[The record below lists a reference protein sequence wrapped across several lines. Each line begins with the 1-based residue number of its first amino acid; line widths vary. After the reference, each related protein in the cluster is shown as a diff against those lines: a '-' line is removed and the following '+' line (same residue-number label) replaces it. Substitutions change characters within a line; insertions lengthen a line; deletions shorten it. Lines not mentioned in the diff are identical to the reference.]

1 MTKLELLVAVMGDG
15 RWYSTEELVDRVG
28 HRFSATKHV
37 AQKQGYKFDV
47 RREGQRFE
55 YRMVLEEVAFKLV

>member
-1 MTKLELLVAVMGDG
+1 MTKLERLVAVMRDG
-15 RWYSTEELVDRVG
+15 EWYLTEDLVSRVG

-47 RREGQRFE
+47 RREGTRFE
-55 YRMVLEEVAFKLV
+55 YRMVLEEAVSDCS